1 MNKAK
6 RMLIYRNNLL
16 KKEYKKDYFKTLKE
30 IKHNNEC
37 IRLTWR
43 RKNKFGQYE
52 YIGLNNENLLLYA
65 KVESLKRDMKR
76 ELNLSW
82 FFKKEVKEVKELW
95 EMIDENRLE
104 HIIQQEREVQYTNPY
119 EDYDWKEK

>member
-52 YIGLNNENLLLYA
+52 YIGLINENLLLYA
-65 KVESLKRDMKR
+65 KVGRLKRDMKR

-82 FFKKEVKEVKELW
+82 FFKKEVKELW

-104 HIIQQEREVQYTNPY
+104 HIIQEEREVQYTNPY